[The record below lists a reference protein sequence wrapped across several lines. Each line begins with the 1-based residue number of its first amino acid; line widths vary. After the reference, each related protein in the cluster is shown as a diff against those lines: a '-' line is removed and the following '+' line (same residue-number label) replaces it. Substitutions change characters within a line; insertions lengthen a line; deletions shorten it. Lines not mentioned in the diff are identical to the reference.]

1 MRCESI
7 LDAIGHTPL
16 VRLRRLTEGLA
27 CKVYAKLDY
36 LNPGGSVKDRIA
48 VTMIDDAERR
58 GLLKPGGTIV
68 EGTSGNTGMGL
79 ALLAAVRGYKVVF
92 TITDKQSKEKID
104 LLKALGAEVIV
115 CPTAVEPDDPRSYY
129 SVARKLAKEI
139 PNAYYPNQYDNPQN
153 PQAHYLT
160 TGPEIWD
167 DTEGKVTHFVIGLGT
182 GGTVTGVARYLK
194 ERNPAVKI
202 IGVDPIGSLY
212 YEFFKTGRV
221 GKASTYKV
229 EGIGEDIFPST
240 MDFSVLDDILQVT
253 DKECFLM
260 TRRLAR
266 AEGIFTGGSGG
277 GAVSAALRLA
287 RSLGPDE
294 LVVAFLPDS
303 GMRYLSKIYSEEWM
317 RDNAYLERELQLTAE
332 DILRVK
338 ATTGAPK
345 DLLYVLPYQTVY
357 HALRTMQSGDVSQL
371 PVFEN
376 EQPIGAIYED
386 SILKLS
392 LQGKDLR
399 KAVVREVMGKPF
411 PVVEA
416 TAGIDQITHLLST
429 ESPAVFVRQPG
440 GHQIITKYDLV
451 AAVARL
457 AEKESRG

>member
-48 VTMIDDAERR
+48 ITMIDDAERR

-79 ALLAAVRGYKVVF
+79 ALLAAVRGYKVIF

-139 PNAYYPNQYDNPQN
+139 PNAYYPNQYDNPEN
-153 PQAHYLT
+153 PRAHYLT
-160 TGPEIWD
+160 TGPEIWE
-167 DTEGKVTHFVIGLGT
+167 DTDGRITHFVIGLGT

-194 ERNPAVKI
+194 EKNPSVKV

-240 MDFSVLDDILQVT
+240 MDFSILDDILQVT

-277 GAVSAALRLA
+277 GAISAALRLA
-287 RSLGPDE
+287 RSLGPDD

-303 GMRYLSKIYSEEWM
+303 GMRYLSKIYNEEWM
-317 RDNAYLERELQLTAE
+317 RDNGYLEREIELSAE

-338 ATTGAPK
+338 AATGAPK

-357 HALRTMQSGDVSQL
+357 HALRTMQSADVSQL
-371 PVFEN
+371 PVFESD
-376 EQPIGAIYED
+376 QPIGAIYED

-399 KAVVREVMGKPF
+399 KVVVREVMGKPF
-411 PVVEA
+411 PVVE
-416 TAGIDQITHLLST
+416 TSAGIDQITQLLST
-429 ESPAVFVRQPG
+429 ESPAVFVRRTG
-440 GHQIITKYDLV
+440 GYEIITKYDLV